1 MNPANSEHAKLP
13 ILLVDDDR
21 DTCDVMSKLLTACG
35 YEADVAVDG
44 KTALRLVGQRQYGIA
59 IIDYL
64 MPGGMNG
71 VELFRLLRETQPEMA
86 GIFLTGYTT
95 IDVVY
100 PAVEAG
106 ILRVLSKPADFHE
119 LLPIVEEHLSSLA

>member
-1 MNPANSEHAKLP
+1 MNTATMRLP
-13 ILLVDDDR
+13 ILLVDDDL
-21 DTCDVMSKLLTACG
+21 DTCDVMSKLLSACG
-35 YEADVAVDG
+35 YEADVALDG
-44 KTALRLVGQRQYGIA
+44 KTALRLAGQRQYGVA
-59 IIDYL
+59 IVDYQ
-64 MPGGMNG
+64 MPGMNG
-71 VELFRLLRETQPEMA
+71 VELFRQLRETQPELA

-119 LLPIVEEHLSSLA
+119 LLPIIEEHLGSLA

>member
-1 MNPANSEHAKLP
+1 MNLPTAKLP
-13 ILLVDDDR
+13 ILLVDDDP
-21 DTCDVMSKLLTACG
+21 DTCDVMSKLFSAWG
-35 YEADVAVDG
+35 YQADVALNG
-44 KTALRLVGQRQYGIA
+44 KTALELVNQRQYGIA

-64 MPGGMNG
+64 MPGMNG
-71 VELFRLLRETQPEMA
+71 VELFQRMRETQPELA

-119 LLPIVEEHLSSLA
+119 LLPIIEEHLGSPA